1 MSAAAKGAVTNG
13 MDLSIVIVSFNDGE
27 VLLPCLRSIYEWAP
41 KFPFEVI
48 LVDNGSKDGSVEEVR
63 RLFGEVVII
72 EAGYNSGYA
81 GGNNIG
87 FEKATGRWVLFLN
100 PDTLIREGCLEA
112 LVSRADSLPGCGAI
126 GPRVLNR
133 DGSLQRTLSRA
144 PRVWDFLAEALMLHR
159 IPGYIGLF
167 GDSGYREDD
176 YEREQDVDTVSGC
189 CLLARRD
196 LLEEIGAFDEEYF
209 IYFEETDL
217 CERIRRSGHKVVYT
231 PAASI
236 VHLGHATT
244 VKSKTWFKI
253 QHERSRRRFFRK
265 NRGRASLA
273 AIGVILL
280 VKSLLRAVLGT
291 LGVVLTAGRS
301 KRIRSSTAR
310 AFRMLGWQLGLVKH
324 GPRPS

>member
-1 MSAAAKGAVTNG
+1 MSIAEKNAGTSG
-13 MDLSIVIVSFNDGE
+13 MDLSIVIVSFNDGD

-41 KFPFEVI
+41 EISFEVI
-48 LVDNGSKDGSVEEVR
+48 LVDNGSRDGSVGEVR
-63 RLFGEVVII
+63 RLFGEVVVV

-87 FEKATGRWVLFLN
+87 FEKAGGRWVLFLN
-100 PDTLIREGCLEA
+100 PDTLVMDGSLEA

-133 DGSLQRTLSRA
+133 DSSLQRTLSRA

-159 IPGYIGLF
+159 IPGYIRLF
-167 GDSGYREDD
+167 GDSGYREGD
-176 YEREQDVDTVSGC
+176 YDREIEVDTVSGC
-189 CLLARRD
+189 CLVARRNILD
-196 LLEEIGAFDEEYF
+196 EIGAFDEEYF

-217 CERIRRSGHKVVYT
+217 CERIRRSGHKVIYT

-244 VKSKTWFKI
+244 VKRKTWFKI

-265 NRGRASLA
+265 NRSRVSLA

-280 VKSLLRAVLGT
+280 VKSLLRVVLGT
-291 LGVVLTAGRS
+291 LGIVLTAGCRENV
-301 KRIRSSTAR
+301 RSSTAT
-310 AFRMLGWQLGLVKH
+310 ALRMLGWQLGLVKH